1 MRRWCHK
8 DSRFRPLIT
17 VRWRLQQRMFRWFGA
32 AILVTGV
39 VVASVMN
46 ILGAESGWHQEMARF
61 ENFTRDNFES
71 TWQEP
76 ERRDAFGTS
85 LHERFDVDVTLLDG
99 KGQEVK
105 RFGVGGCCAPLRV
118 FLGPQA
124 ELGEVQICSD
134 RYRQVK
140 ASRILV
146 AVLICCVML
155 WIASGAIAHKLS
167 KPIVELARVAGDLG
181 AGKLSSRIDTQ
192 NGEFKGEEHTLAD
205 VINDMANRIERQLA
219 DQRALLAT
227 VSHEIRTP
235 LARMRLLVEMARDRS
250 TDQATLDKLDREVIE
265 IDALVSDLLASSRID
280 FSTLNATSLDAR
292 EIATAALERTH
303 VDPTA
308 LLFEAEV
315 PTFPGD
321 PTLVARAIH
330 NLLENARCH
339 AGGVSQMRVFDRG
352 DHIAFE
358 VEDEGPGLA
367 PGDEMKIFRPFYRG
381 ERPSNAGSIGLGL
394 SLVRRIAEAHGGVAY
409 ARNREGCAGACVG
422 VTFAR

>member
-1 MRRWCHK
+1 
-8 DSRFRPLIT
+8 
-17 VRWRLQQRMFRWFGA
+17 MFRWFGA
-32 AILVTGV
+32 AILITGI

-46 ILGAESGWHQEMARF
+46 ILGAESGWHQEIARF
-61 ENFTRDNFES
+61 ESFTRHNFES
-71 TWQEP
+71 SWQDP
-76 ERRDAFGTS
+76 ARRDDFARS
-85 LHERFDVDVTLLDG
+85 LHERLAVDVTLLDNQ
-99 KGQEVK
+99 GQELG
-105 RFGVGGCCAPLRV
+105 RFGAGSCCAPMRIL
-118 FLGPQA
+118 LGPQA
-124 ELGEVQICSD
+124 DLGEVQICSD
-134 RYRQVK
+134 KFRHVN
-140 ASRILV
+140 ASRILL

-155 WIASGAIAHKLS
+155 WVASGAIAYKLS
-167 KPIVELARVAGDLG
+167 KPVADLARVAGDLG
-181 AGKLSSRIDTQ
+181 AGKLTSRLDTRS
-192 NGEFKGEEHTLAD
+192 GEFKGEEHVLAD
-205 VINDMANRIERQLA
+205 VINDMADRIERQLA

-250 TDQATLDKLDREVIE
+250 TDQVTLDKLDREVIE

-292 EIATAALERTH
+292 EISTAALERTH

-308 LLFEAEV
+308 LLFEASE

-330 NLLENARCH
+330 NLLENARHH
-339 AGGVSQMRVFDRG
+339 AGGVSQLRVFDRG

-381 ERPSNAGSIGLGL
+381 ERPSNSGSVGLGL

-409 ARNREGCAGACVG
+409 ARNREGGVGACVG